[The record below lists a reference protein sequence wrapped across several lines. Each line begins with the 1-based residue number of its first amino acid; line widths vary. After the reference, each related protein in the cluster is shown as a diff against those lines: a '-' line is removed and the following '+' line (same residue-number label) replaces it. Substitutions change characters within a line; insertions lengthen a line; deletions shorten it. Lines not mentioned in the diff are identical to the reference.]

1 MRTRPAARAAARG
14 DGATPRGGGGRKRAK
29 VVDAAAKLGPAM
41 ARLAEVARGDPAVFC
56 QFVLRSEST
65 GRPIKLAPMHIEW
78 HDILSAHERV
88 VLWTHTEGGKSL
100 EVSVGRVLWEIGRRP
115 DIRILILSSSSAF
128 AKKVVKTLKT
138 YIERSPEY
146 HAVFPHV
153 VPDKSDTTGLW
164 RVDAFHIVR
173 KTISRDPTVQAA
185 GFEGSILGSRFDLII
200 IDDYLTAEN
209 TYSEH
214 LREKYHSWLKSTI
227 EGRRTDGAPLWFIGN
242 AWHHD
247 DAMHRYAK
255 EPATVSRKYPVRNP
269 DGSSAWP
276 EVWPDDRIEREIANR
291 GPIESRRSMF
301 CDPVADGDRRF
312 KSEYIL
318 RALRLGDGDEFSRA
332 GLHEVPAGFRII
344 TGVDLG
350 ASKRRK
356 SDLTSLATVGVDM
369 RNERRYLLDLVVGK
383 MSGPEIVEA
392 IRDAH
397 RMWHSVVYV
406 ESNAAQVFIR
416 QFVEEGTAV
425 PVQSLYT
432 GKNKADP
439 TFGLESIA
447 IEMSAGKW
455 SFPNIG
461 GTLEGHIDPELMK
474 LINEMLS
481 YDPKSHTGDRLMS
494 LWIAREG
501 ARKLGGVE
509 TGKRRRRT

>member
-1 MRTRPAARAAARG
+1 MRTRPVGRAPARG
-14 DGATPRGGGGRKRAK
+14 EDAGRRGGGGRKQLR
-29 VVDAAAKLGPAM
+29 VIEAAAKLRPAL
-41 ARLAEVARGDPAVFC
+41 ARLAEVAREDPAVFC
-56 QFVLRSEST
+56 QFVLKHEST
-65 GRPIKLAPMHIEW
+65 GRPIRLAKVHEEW
-78 HDILSAHERV
+78 HDTLSAHDRV
-88 VLWTHTEGGKSL
+88 VLWTFAEGGKTSQI
-100 EVSVGRVLWEIGRRP
+100 SVGRVLWEMGRNP
-115 DIRILILSSSSAF
+115 NIRILILSA
-128 AKKVVKTLKT
+128 AAGVARRIVKALKT

-146 HAVFPHV
+146 RAVFPHV
-153 VPDKSDTTGLW
+153 MPDKSDTTGLW
-164 RVDAFHIVR
+164 RDDAFHIVR
-173 KTISRDPTVQAA
+173 ATISKDPTVQAC
-185 GFEGSILGSRFDLII
+185 GFGGQILGGRYDLII

-214 LREKYHSWLKSTI
+214 LREKFHGWLKSTI
-227 EGRRTDGAPLWFIGN
+227 ESRRTETAPLWFIGN

-269 DGSSAWP
+269 DGTSAWP
-276 EVWPDDRIEREIANR
+276 EVWPEERIEREVANR
-291 GPIESRRSMF
+291 GPIEARRSMF

-356 SDLTSLATVGVDM
+356 SDLTSLATVGVDT

-447 IEMSAGKW
+447 IEMSGGKW
-455 SFPNIG
+455 SLPNIG
-461 GTLEGHIDPELMK
+461 GTLEGHIHPEVMK

-509 TGKRRRRT
+509 TGKRKRRT